1 MSVADNHVRL
11 LCEYAELSHESDF
24 EEAKRLLD
32 DRKAALEG
40 DA

>member
-11 LCEYAELSHESDF
+11 ICEYAELSHESDYD
-24 EEAKRLLD
+24 EAKRLLD
-32 DRKAALEG
+32 ERKAVLEG